1 MIVNPNQLKKKT
13 LYKGMIAGLPGI
25 GKSTLGVSSPDPLW
39 IDTDNGWD
47 RVPAQFR
54 VPIIQP
60 KNYEEVLNDLRPDN
74 SEIAG
79 FKTLVFDTGGS
90 LLEFMKPYLIKKDM
104 KNAQKDGV
112 TLSIRGYGAIGHE
125 FMRLMNHC
133 IFGLKKNIIVIFHV
147 VEKVDGDDT
156 VYRIDVEGQTKN
168 NIWKIMDFGGIMYSL
183 NNKRVIG
190 FSPTDKYYAKGTHG
204 LKGIMEIPDVLT
216 TGKNL
221 FIADLFNMLNENIE
235 NESEINEDYKLLM
248 EEIKTVIASIKGIKS
263 AETAY
268 AKILNFNHVF
278 SSKHEA
284 SELMKR
290 KLEKIGLEY
299 KSGKFV
305 AVKK

>member
-1 MIVNPNQLKKKT
+1 MIVNPNELKRKT

-25 GKSTLGVSSPDPLW
+25 GKSTLGVSAPDPLL

-47 RVPAQFR
+47 RIPAQFR
-54 VPIIQP
+54 IPMIQP
-60 KNYEEVLNDLRPDN
+60 KNYEEVLGDLKPDN
-74 SEIAG
+74 SDMKG

-90 LLEFMKPYLIKKDM
+90 LLEYMKPYVIKQDI

-112 TLSIRGYGAIGHE
+112 TLSIRGYGAVGRE

-133 IFGLKKNIIVIFHV
+133 VFGLKKNIIVIFHV
-147 VEKVDGDDT
+147 VEKNDGDET

-168 NIWKIMDFGGIMYSL
+168 NIWKIMDFGGIMFSL

-204 LKGIMEIPDVLT
+204 LTGIMEIPDVVT
-216 TGKNL
+216 SGKNTFL
-221 FIADLFNMLNENIE
+221 SDLFEKLNNNIE
-235 NESEINEDYKLLM
+235 SESEINEDYKLLM
-248 EEIKTVIASIKGIKS
+248 GEIKTVIASIKGVKS
-263 AETAY
+263 AENAY
-268 AKILNFNHVF
+268 EKIKTFKHIF

-284 SELMKR
+284 SELMR
-290 KLEKIGLEY
+290 LKLEKIGLEY